1 MGLQVLLGFRA
12 LKDLRDLQENK
23 ASMELEGYLT
33 YLVSVGIIC
42 THLEKYAYF
51 PSVWTHPN
59 GQKGQQFKFQI
70 DCSANCRGLFILL
83 NSAAGDVDLYG
94 KEGTFPTIT

>member
-1 MGLQVLLGFRA
+1 MGLQVLLGFQA
-12 LKDLRDLQENK
+12 LRDLRDLQENK

-33 YLVSVGIIC
+33 CLVSVGIIC
-42 THLEKYAYF
+42 TYLEKYAYF
-51 PSVWTHPN
+51 LSVWTHPN